1 MAVEENVRYAWLMDF
16 YGGLLTEQQ
25 RRVLELH
32 LDQDWSLAEIGEA
45 LGISRQ
51 GVSDCLKRGKNQ
63 LSQLEER
70 LGLLKRHLWMAD
82 QLKGLRAEVAAGQTG
97 PDTAKKLDQLIEEW
111 EERDGL

>member
-51 GVSDCLKRGKNQ
+51 GVSDCLKRENQ